1 MYEISHYHELSAHLS
16 DMSTRDL
23 QLRTIELL
31 EKIARSQR
39 VLERRVD
46 AMEKMVLSYP
56 PPPSSQEETS
66 SFPQFRRLPPEIR
79 HRIWE
84 LAIPVRAL
92 RLRRGRGGFIP
103 TLRPPAVAET
113 CREGRA
119 VATAHG
125 GGMVSVTG
133 CGKGEEER
141 RCWSWFDGRR
151 DVLELERWV
160 SLERDEPRSVREL
173 VSRARHVLAPR
184 ADATW
189 FKRLFEE
196 AVELRRVSLKF
207 DTTVASRCAWD
218 ANVVRDVFGS
228 VDTVAILDLEDAEE
242 IGRFKG
248 ALGEHWRCPFFC
260 EFDIE
265 GWARE
270 KKTATAVGEKGEKWM
285 RELEGSWMSEVARGL
300 VMAKT
305 KMGPNDGIDVE
316 DEDVRRALS
325 CMPDVRLVRA
335 YLLADV
341 HGSR

>member
-1 MYEISHYHELSAHLS
+1 MYEASHYHELSAHLS

-46 AMEKMVLSYP
+46 AVEKMVLAHP
-56 PPPSSQEETS
+56 PPISSSSEEETS
-66 SFPQFRRLPPEIR
+66 GFPQFRRLPPEIR

-103 TLRPPAVAET
+103 TLRSPAVAET

-119 VATAHG
+119 VAVAHG
-125 GGMVSVTG
+125 GGMVSVTA
-133 CGKGEEER
+133 CGKGEAVR

-160 SLERDEPRSVREL
+160 SLERDEPKGVREL
-173 VSRARHVLAPR
+173 VGRARHVLAPR
-184 ADATW
+184 AEATW

-196 AVELRRVSLKF
+196 AAGLRRVSLKF

-218 ANVVRDVFGS
+218 ANVVRGVFGS
-228 VDTVAILDLEDAEE
+228 VDTVAI
-242 IGRFKG
+242 
-248 ALGEHWRCPFFC
+248 
-260 EFDIE
+260 
-265 GWARE
+265 
-270 KKTATAVGEKGEKWM
+270 
-285 RELEGSWMSEVARGL
+285 
-300 VMAKT
+300 
-305 KMGPNDGIDVE
+305 
-316 DEDVRRALS
+316 
-325 CMPDVRLVRA
+325 
-335 YLLADV
+335 
-341 HGSR
+341 